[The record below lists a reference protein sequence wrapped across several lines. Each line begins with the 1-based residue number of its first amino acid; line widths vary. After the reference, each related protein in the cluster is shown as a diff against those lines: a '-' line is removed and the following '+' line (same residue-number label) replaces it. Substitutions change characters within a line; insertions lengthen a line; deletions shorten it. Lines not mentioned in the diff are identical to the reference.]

1 VTLPAEDPRQKRRE
15 AKIADVVKAAWTLAQ
30 RDGLGAISLRDL
42 AAAVG
47 LRQPSLYVYFD
58 SKLALYDAM
67 FADGYHQLLRYVE
80 DRDYA
85 GDPREALIDLVRDL
99 VLFSSANTVRHQLLF
114 QRTLPGFEPSAEAYA
129 PSVEFS
135 RRATAVCAQAG
146 ITAAADID
154 LFSALINGMAHQQ
167 VANDPGGHRWADHA
181 EQAVDMLL
189 AKPSKPPRGTPGS
202 PPAKPASPSPDS
214 PTLIDTNGPT
224 MRQQVSTDP
233 VT

>member
-1 VTLPAEDPRQKRRE
+1 MTLTAEDPRQKRRE
-15 AKIADVVKAAWTLAQ
+15 AKIAEVVKAAWTLAQ

-67 FADGYHQLLRYVE
+67 FADGYHQLLRYLD

-85 GDPREALIDLVRDL
+85 GDPREALVHFVRDL
-99 VLFSSANTVRHQLLF
+99 VLFSSANTVRHQMLF

-135 RRATAVCAQAG
+135 RRATAVRAQAG

-154 LFSALINGMAHQQ
+154 LFSALISGMAHQQ
-167 VANDPGGHRWADHA
+167 VANDTGGHRWADHA
-181 EQAVDMLL
+181 EQAVAMLL
-189 AKPSKPPRGTPGS
+189 ADTQQPTPKH
-202 PPAKPASPSPDS
+202 ARQ
-214 PTLIDTNGPT
+214 PTRKTRKSQP
-224 MRQQVSTDP
+224 
-233 VT
+233 